1 MTLAKIREFVA
12 EKETV
17 SWRKKLKKGVNWS
30 KIF

>member
-12 EKETV
+12 EKETI
-17 SWRKKLKKGVNWS
+17 SWRKKRKNEVNWS

>member
-12 EKETV
+12 EKEII
-17 SWRKKLKKGVNWS
+17 SWQKKLKKGVNWS